1 MEALEELFAV
11 LPLLDELPLLLFL
24 LEELV
29 ELPVLLFLLEEL
41 VELPVL
47 LFLLEELVELP
58 VLLLLLKELEEL
70 PVPLLLVA
78 EELLSLLDSVCVLL
92 PADDFLELFPPHA
105 IIVKARAPAI
115 QNTRPF
121 LNNFFICIIH
131 HPFF

>member
-11 LPLLDELPLLLFL
+11 LPLLDKLPLLLFL
-24 LEELV
+24 LEEL
-29 ELPVLLFLLEEL
+29 E
-41 VELPVL
+41 
-47 LFLLEELVELP
+47 ELP
-58 VLLLLLKELEEL
+58 VLLLLLEELDEL

>member
-24 LEELV
+24 LEELPV
-29 ELPVLLFLLEEL
+29 LLLLLEELEELPVLLFLLEE
-41 VELPVL
+41 P
-47 LFLLEELVELP
+47 VELP
-58 VLLLLLKELEEL
+58 VLLLLLEELEEL

-105 IIVKARAPAI
+105 IIVKARAPTI

>member
-29 ELPVLLFLLEEL
+29 ELPVLLLLLEE
-41 VELPVL
+41 P
-47 LFLLEELVELP
+47 VELP
-58 VLLLLLKELEEL
+58 VLLLLLEELDEL